1 MTEITN
7 IHAREILDSR
17 GNPTIEGGGR
27 RMFDMTDRLCKNLF
41 GPTDHPKASSRRGP
55 LVALDGQRA
64 GWFVELH
71 FLEALGLLRN
81 FRPREI
87 IAAFLEESMR
97 SCVRL

>member
-55 LVALDGQRA
+55 LVALDGSRVV
-64 GWFVELH
+64 VELH
-71 FLEALGLLRN
+71 FLEVGLLRN

-87 IAAFLEESMR
+87 IAAFLEESMG

>member
-1 MTEITN
+1 MI
-7 IHAREILDSR
+7 R
-17 GNPTIEGGGR
+17 GAIPRSKGVGVAMFAIEYAK
-27 RMFDMTDRLCKNLF
+27 TYLA
-41 GPTDHPKASSRRGP
+41 PTDHPKASGRRGP

-87 IAAFLEESMR
+87 IAAFLEESMG